1 MDATYYQ
8 TIANST
14 AHRKS
19 RDDNKNFIFNHPEHL
34 PDLLQ
39 ISYNTTDKNH
49 HKACWILELV
59 FEERLVLIQPH
70 LSDFCDNLKHHTSDS
85 AIRSLS
91 KICLFLAQ
99 SKTLKLTETQEEQ
112 ITEAC
117 LDWLIQTDKAANAA
131 YSMRALYFLGKRQPW
146 INDELKLILSREFV
160 NQTPGYRAAVKDLLK
175 RLR

>member
-19 RDDNKNFIFNHPEHL
+19 RDDNKDFIFSQPDYL

-49 HKACWILELV
+49 HKACWILELI
-59 FEERLVLIQPH
+59 FEEQLELILPY
-70 LSDFCDNLKHHTSDS
+70 LDDFCKNLKYYTSDS

-99 SKTLKLTETQEEQ
+99 SKTLKLTEIQEEH
-112 ITEAC
+112 IIEAC

-131 YSMRALYFLGKRQPW
+131 YSMRALYHFGKKHPW
-146 INDELKLILSREFV
+146 INEELKLILSREFE
-160 NQTPGYRAAVKDLLK
+160 NQTPGYRFAVKDVLK